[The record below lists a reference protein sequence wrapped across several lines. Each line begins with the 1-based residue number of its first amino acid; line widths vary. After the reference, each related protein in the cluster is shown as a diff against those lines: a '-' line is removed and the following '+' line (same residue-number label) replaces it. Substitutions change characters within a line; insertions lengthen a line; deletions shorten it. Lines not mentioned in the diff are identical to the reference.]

1 MVSTT
6 FRLPDE
12 LSPLWREK
20 SRQKWLTIN
29 DRPAHFS
36 VLVRVLA
43 DATLR
48 GKTIAL
54 LGEGNQVT
62 LEVKEG

>member
-20 SRQKWLTIN
+20 SRQKWLLVN
-29 DRPAHFS
+29 GRPAYFS
-36 VLVRVLA
+36 ALVRVLA

-48 GKTIAL
+48 GKTITL
-54 LGEGNQVT
+54 LGRGNKVT